1 MRSSLRGPL
10 LACSVLAGV
19 MTVAAPAR
27 AEFTMPPA
35 KTVVPVVLWGVTG
48 EVIGAIALP
57 VVFPA
62 VFPGLAGAGAGA
74 GPVTAMTWTWGS
86 FLTTRSLV
94 GTAIGGVVGYAISPP

>member
-19 MTVAAPAR
+19 MTVAAPVR
-27 AEFTMPPA
+27 AELSMPPA

-48 EVIGAIALP
+48 AVIGAIALP
-57 VVFPA
+57 VVFPS
-62 VFPGLAGAGAGA
+62 LAGAGMGGA
-74 GPVTAMTWTWGS
+74 PVTAMTWTWGS
-86 FLTTRSLV
+86 FLTTRALV